1 MGNMCKVINVE
12 DREIDLQSET
22 DYSKNEFQEIKE
34 FRKEI
39 LNMNVFE
46 RKNIAIKEY
55 QNFIKS
61 KNYNDNN
68 ENISNEKILK
78 YNYIK
83 IKCLVLIDNT
93 NKDIIKLYLDF
104 IKQYSKFIEKNELTP
119 YEKEINK
126 YKILFTVDEMKLIE
140 PNIKTISQKSSF
152 LDYLENICQINSKN
166 DFNEIKSIENAKK
179 ELKKLFLFN
188 TPIEFD
194 NKELYFYKCL
204 YNFIFEISIQMEDE
218 IIDFYEAK
226 KIFIEFLKKNNTYNN
241 SLIISNEDKMNLLL
255 LYLLHEEED
264 DERKLIN
271 VNRLIQKIPIT
282 KEDFYKF
289 NKENKDNNLVLYND
303 KLYIAHKYDMSIDDP
318 VLIPLENACLKNLNN
333 PNIMHESSDKYY
345 FNLDT
350 LLVRNKI
357 TPYIN
362 DIKKFLIRIIDTN
375 VFQQALQE
383 IFPDYYKILVYN
395 NNKDL
400 KQYINERIKFYPFQ
414 NLKISGITDKLS
426 CYSYIPSINFQV
438 SQKDIKI
445 QKINEDTYKVG
456 LTIVNSLH
464 EEYHAIR
471 VIIFFKGNNKIILFS
486 PKRIIGKNN
495 RGIDIEL
502 CEGGFHIEYLLF
514 GRAVS
519 TLDLFECLYIMNEDN
534 YKQDIN
540 DFRENFKNIRKI
552 VLDSKGDTDLIKI
565 KNGIF
570 KKFYDNSIEEIKSI
584 IKELKKKA
592 SGFVPRIFVGKYNF
606 DSEDEEDYI
615 PKKKCGLMGP
625 RNRVIFHINK

>member
-303 KLYIAHKYDMSIDDP
+303 KLYIAHKYDISIDDP

-471 VIIFFKGNNKIILFS
+471 VIIFFKGNNKNILFS

-552 VLDSKGDTDLIKI
+552 VLDSKGNTDLIKI